1 MQFAAGWMGGGNRR
15 RFETMATVSATPMG
29 VLAAIDGG
37 LVCLWTAV
45 AIRGCRRAES
55 AHRRAARRGRNGVAD
70 CLPLRSTDAP
80 RVWGDSCSRTCR
92 GCPCTWRGSG
102 RHRRLADRGNHP
114 KSADA
119 FFGRE
124 SLFRELGFMPGRAA
138 NAEAGYRAARP
149 RPLNNTPLL
158 SGSLWRSVHRP
169 RRATPPRSAWSNI
182 FRTTA
187 GCWCCTDLMGAG
199 RREGRWLRLSK
210 TPARQPGLWPSAAA
224 AWAWTRG
231 DLAPCRSRTGR
242 QGTLDRDAGIQEA
255 SEMATPSI
263 SWT

>member
-1 MQFAAGWMGGGNRR
+1 VGWCACGPRSRYAVAVGRSPLIGGPRAEDETVWLIACLFVRPTHHGFGVTHALVRAAV
-15 RFETMATVSATPMG
+15 A
-29 VLAAIDGG
+29 LARGEG
-37 LVCLWTAV
+37 AV
-45 AIRGCRRAES
+45 AIEGWPI
-55 AHRRAARRGRNGVAD
+55 AA
-70 CLPLRSTDAP
+70 TIQ
-80 RVWGDSCSRTCR
+80 
-92 GCPCTWRGSG
+92 
-102 RHRRLADRGNHP
+102 

-119 FFGRE
+119 FLGRE
-124 SLFRELGFMPGRAA
+124 PLFRELGFMPGRAA

-199 RREGRWLRLSK
+199 RRAGRWLRLSK